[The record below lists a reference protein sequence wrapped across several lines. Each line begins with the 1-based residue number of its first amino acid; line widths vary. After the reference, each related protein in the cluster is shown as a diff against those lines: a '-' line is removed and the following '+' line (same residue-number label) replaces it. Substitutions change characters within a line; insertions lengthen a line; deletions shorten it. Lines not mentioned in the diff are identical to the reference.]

1 VMRTIGDYRQLDDA
15 LFHAGT
21 NSGSQNEYVDAAN
34 SLHFYVLGKYTD
46 DSHVLHYIIGVQ
58 NPAGAGPQTRGVAVT
73 QGMPTGLRLGLATD
87 CSFPVANTGT
97 DAPTDP
103 TLHPQDERA
112 YLHNDIYRLSTSV
125 QGAGWKAQPY
135 NNLSTAAFG
144 QTVNVPVYVSRV
156 PHSAGTSTVT
166 LTATSVSDPSKSASA
181 TCTVHAADTT
191 G

>member
-1 VMRTIGDYRQLDDA
+1 
-15 LFHAGT
+15 
-21 NSGSQNEYVDAAN
+21 
-34 SLHFYVLGKYTD
+34 
-46 DSHVLHYIIGVQ
+46 GVQ

-73 QGMPTGLRLGLATD
+73 QGMPTGLKLGLATD